1 MPAPV
6 APAATLR
13 DLHALHERAKAI
25 RDRLA
30 SGPKTLAARQ
40 NILAKKQAELDAAKK
55 AVMDVR
61 AQIHKKETQ
70 LKGMQEKTAELRVK
84 LNAIKKQV
92 EYDAIRNQI
101 ANDNLAQSKLSE
113 EILESMIKVDE
124 QAASVTAQEADI
136 KKIAD
141 EVAAMAAEIASKAAE
156 QKASLAK
163 LDAAIVE
170 AEGFIAEDQVE
181 QYRRNVKQRGAD
193 ALAAVEENACSG
205 CYVTVTTQMM
215 NELINGH
222 HLVFCK
228 TCGRILYLAEEHVSA
243 TRRTGR

>member
-1 MPAPV
+1 
-6 APAATLR
+6 
-13 DLHALHERAKAI
+13 
-25 RDRLA
+25 
-30 SGPKTLAARQ
+30 
-40 NILAKKQAELDAAKK
+40 
-55 AVMDVR
+55 
-61 AQIHKKETQ
+61 
-70 LKGMQEKTAELRVK
+70 MQEKTAELRVK

-243 TRRTGR
+243 TRRTAR